1 MPDTRYLLM
10 VTVPLDN
17 ADELWEGI
25 CEACTEN
32 DAIAVRMVVDGTP
45 LLTSREAL
53 KEYSLSREAAEYAN
67 AKRLADELRH
77 AYDTLH
83 RLTPDSQDVGR
94 IADLLRRVGRL

>member
-1 MPDTRYLLM
+1 MSDTRYLLM

-17 ADELWEGI
+17 ADELWESI
-25 CEACTEN
+25 SAACTEN
-32 DAIAVRMVVDGTP
+32 DAIAVRMVTNGEP
-45 LLTSREAL
+45 LRTNREAL

-83 RLTPDSQDVGR
+83 RLTPHSQDIGR
-94 IADLLRRVGRL
+94 MADLLRQVGRL

>member
-1 MPDTRYLLM
+1 MTDTRYLLM

-17 ADELWEGI
+17 ADDLWDSLSDV
-25 CEACTEN
+25 CEET
-32 DAIAVRMVVDGTP
+32 DAIAVRMVVDGKP

-67 AKRLADELRH
+67 AKRLADELGH